1 VSRAVC
7 DFLSGL
13 TDRTALQHY
22 ARHVGTDGLLRELT
36 PLSSLPTSPILQL
49 V

>member
-1 VSRAVC
+1 VSRAIC

-36 PLSSLPTSPILQL
+36 ANNR
-49 V
+49 